1 MAEKTPPYRD
11 RIAATTTK
19 PRPRAIRSSLRSS
32 GRSSNGASGGTGGWR
47 DWRPEDET
55 ENESKHKTLPAA
67 WKRAVRD
74 VSLPEW
80 LKPPLLWLLDVPRW
94 IYFTIAAVFV
104 IGSLAVTITAVELYD
119 YLSKPVPI
127 PTPIVG
133 SATETGHI
141 YAADGTLLADLHGP
155 VNRQSVPLSQISPA
169 MKNAMLAAEDANF
182 YKEKALDFKAIIRAG
197 LKDFFAGHYVEGGS
211 TITQQYVKLVYVGS
225 ARTLKRKIQEARLAY
240 QIERR
245 LSKDDILDRYLNT
258 VYFGRGAYGVQAAAL
273 TYFNIP
279 ASQLTVSQ
287 ASLLAGV
294 VASPSA
300 FDPDNNPEAAESRRQ
315 YVLTRMGVAGF
326 ISSEQ
331 ENNAKQN
338 APTLTPPPQP
348 STIAY
353 ADPYF
358 VDTVR
363 QYLFQKYGEA
373 TVLGDGLNVQTT
385 LVPSQQAAAEAA
397 VPKALPHA
405 GDPAAAIVSVDP
417 KTGYVTALYG
427 GSDFNTTKFNLATQG
442 RRQPGSAMKPFVLI
456 AALQKGIS
464 PLTVYNGP
472 AQICLAGWL
481 PTCQVT
487 TYNNEA
493 FGPITLEYATIESVN
508 TVYAQ
513 VIMQV
518 GPQSVVNVANAMG
531 IPGPS
536 WLLPSTPGCRPVGSP
551 NCSVHLIAEPS
562 LALGS
567 NDVSPLEMASAYA
580 TLADHGVYHSPKF
593 VTKVTDAQGQVLE
606 SGPSPAVQA
615 IDPNIVTTVDRILH
629 EVVTMGTGTAA
640 NIGRPES
647 GKTGTTSDYLNAWFV
662 GYTPELA
669 TSVWIGYP
677 NAQKPLLNVEGIPQ
691 MAGGTLPAQLWAS
704 YMKAALPAETPQ
716 QLAAD
721 AQDLGLVNAPTAA
734 VTETVVGTETVTSSV
749 TTNLVAGSCTLLPST
764 TAVSAPPSPTTGTVF
779 NAYPYLVC
787 GHGPPPPPPSGTAT
801 PGATATATPSPD
813 VSPFP
818 YDTAQPSPGPGEP
831 FSPAPSPSPPSKLCL
846 LPLLC

>member
-1 MAEKTPPYRD
+1 MAEKVPPYRD
-11 RIAATTTK
+11 RMAGTATK
-19 PRPRAIRSSLRSS
+19 PRSRLSIRSSI
-32 GRSSNGASGGTGGWR
+32 RSSNGTSTGGTSTGGWR
-47 DWRPEDET
+47 DWRPTDEDAEP
-55 ENESKHKTLPAA
+55 KHKTLPRS
-67 WKRAVRD
+67 WKKAVRE
-74 VSLPEW
+74 VSLPDW
-80 LKPPLLWLLDVPRW
+80 LKEALLWLLDVPRW
-94 IYFTIAAVFV
+94 IYFTVAAVLV
-104 IGSLAVTITAVELYD
+104 VGTLAVTVTAVELYD

-127 PTPIVG
+127 PTPILG

-141 YAADGTLLADLHGP
+141 LAADGTLLADLHGP
-155 VNRQSVPLSQISPA
+155 VNRQSVPLKQMSPA
-169 MKNAMLAAEDANF
+169 IKNAVLAAEDANF
-182 YKEKALDFKAIIRAG
+182 YKEKALDFKAILRAG
-197 LKDFFAGHYVEGGS
+197 VKDFFAGHYVEGGS

-245 LSKDDILDRYLNT
+245 LSKDQILERYLNT

-273 TYFNIP
+273 TYYNVP

-294 VASPSA
+294 IASPTA

-315 YVLTRMGVAGF
+315 YVLTRMAAAGF

-331 ENNAKQN
+331 ETSAKQN
-338 APTLTPPPQP
+338 AATLSPPPEP

-373 TVLGDGLNVQTT
+373 TVLGDGLTVQTT

-405 GDPAAAIVSVDP
+405 GDPSAAIVSVDP
-417 KTGYVTALYG
+417 KTGYVTAMYG
-427 GSDFNTTKFNLATQG
+427 GADFNSSKFNLATQG

-481 PTCQVT
+481 PTCEVS
-487 TYNNEA
+487 TYNNES

-513 VIMQV
+513 LIMQV

-580 TLADHGVYHSPKF
+580 TLADHGVYHAPKF
-593 VTKVTDAQGQVLE
+593 VTKVTNAQGQVLE

-615 IDPNIVTTVDRILH
+615 LQPNIVTTVDRILH
-629 EVVTMGTGTAA
+629 EVVTMGTGTGA

-669 TSVWIGYP
+669 TSVWVGYP

-691 MAGGTLPAQLWAS
+691 MAGGTLPASLWAS
-704 YMKAALPAETPQ
+704 YMKAALPPATPA
-716 QLAAD
+716 QLTAD

-734 VTETVVGTETVTSSV
+734 VTSTVVGTETVTSSV
-749 TTNLVAGSCTLLPST
+749 TTNLVAGSCALLPST
-764 TAVSAPPSPTTGTVF
+764 TAVSAPPSPTTGTVY

-787 GHGPPPPPPSGTAT
+787 GTGPPPPPPGGTVAPTAT
-801 PGATATATPSPD
+801 TTPGTDVTPSPAD
-813 VSPFP
+813 TTQPSPFP
-818 YDTAQPSPGPGEP
+818 GEPGSGFGPSPT
-831 FSPAPSPSPPSKLCL
+831 PPSGGLCL
-846 LPLLC
+846 IPLLC